1 MNKTIFISLDSR
13 EKIYRM
19 DDIIFKALSLGLW
32 IISSVKSFEALDTK
46 SKQLCVHFFHTTLIK
61 VILLSESQ
69 RDVKNV

>member
-1 MNKTIFISLDSR
+1 MNKTIFFFIRFSR
-13 EKIYRM
+13 ENNRM

-32 IISSVKSFEALDTK
+32 IISSAKSFEALDTK